1 MYLMSNYL
9 SSTCMY
15 TTLLK
20 VDAGTVESMA
30 QTADMSI
37 AEFAAQTRRA
47 LTGQSTGQDNFVYQ
61 VKIHGNHLQ
70 VGFILCLQ

>member
-1 MYLMSNYL
+1 MYLMSLIIYNLHVCIQLY
-9 SSTCMY
+9 C
-15 TTLLK
+15 LK

-47 LTGQSTGQDNFVYQ
+47 LMGQSTGQDNFVYQ
-61 VKIHGNHLQ
+61 AKIHGNHLQ
-70 VGFILCLQ
+70 VGR

>member
-1 MYLMSNYL
+1 
-9 SSTCMY
+9 MY

-30 QTADMSI
+30 QAADMSI
-37 AEFAAQTRRA
+37 AEFAAQTRKA

-61 VKIHGNHLQ
+61 AKIHGNHLQ
-70 VGFILCLQ
+70 VGR

>member
-1 MYLMSNYL
+1 MSNYL

>member
-1 MYLMSNYL
+1 MSNYL

-61 VKIHGNHLQ
+61 AKIHGNHLQ
-70 VGFILCLQ
+70 VGR

>member
-1 MYLMSNYL
+1 
-9 SSTCMY
+9 
-15 TTLLK
+15 
-20 VDAGTVESMA
+20 MA

-61 VKIHGNHLQ
+61 TKIHGNHLQ
-70 VGFILCLQ
+70 VGR

>member
-1 MYLMSNYL
+1 MSNYL

-61 VKIHGNHLQ
+61 VKIHGIHLQ
-70 VGFILCLQ
+70 VGLILCLQ